1 MNWNH
6 FILLLIGIYL
16 GYYAVNIIAD
26 LYLKKKPQGDITEQ
40 DILFFSEEAQP
51 EIIIYDDE
59 PEQAAA
65 ATATEQQPDL
75 PAQAPSEVYP
85 APVMESTGAVSL
97 KELIKVAQAG
107 VLQYTKA
114 IPY

>member
-26 LYLKKKPQGDITEQ
+26 LYLKKKPQGVDQDQ
-40 DILFFSEEAQP
+40 DILFFSEDSQP

-59 PEQAAA
+59 PEQ
-65 ATATEQQPDL
+65 TG
-75 PAQAPSEVYP
+75 PA
-85 APVMESTGAVSL
+85 APVRQQDLLSREQESLPSPALESTGAVSL
-97 KELIKVAQAG
+97 KDLIRVAQAG
-107 VLQYTKA
+107 LIQYTRA

>member
-6 FILLLIGIYL
+6 FILLLTGIYL

-26 LYLKKKPQGDITEQ
+26 LYLKKKPQGEINDQ
-40 DILFFSEEAQP
+40 DILFFSEESQP

-65 ATATEQQPDL
+65 TTATEQQRDL
-75 PAQAPSEVYP
+75 PAQAPSQVYP
-85 APVMESTGAVSL
+85 APLMESTGAISL
-97 KELIKVAQAG
+97 KDI
-107 VLQYTKA
+107 TR
-114 IPY
+114 

>member
-16 GYYAVNIIAD
+16 GYYAVNILAD
-26 LYLKKKPQGDITEQ
+26 LYLKQKAPGGETDH
-40 DILFFSEEAQP
+40 DILFFSEDSQP

-59 PEQAAA
+59 PEQVAST
-65 ATATEQQPDL
+65 ATAARQDSSAQETA
-75 PAQAPSEVYP
+75 PAYPS
-85 APVMESTGAVSL
+85 PVLNSTGAISL
-97 KELIKVAQAG
+97 KELNKVAKAG
-107 VLQYTKA
+107 LLQYTKA

>member
-16 GYYAVNIIAD
+16 GYYAVNILAD
-26 LYLKKKPQGDITEQ
+26 LYLKQKAPGGETDQ
-40 DILFFSEEAQP
+40 DILFFSEESQP
-51 EIIIYDDE
+51 EIIVYDDE
-59 PEQAAA
+59 PEQVVNP
-65 ATATEQQPDL
+65 ATALQQGAEETA
-75 PAQAPSEVYP
+75 PAYPS
-85 APVMESTGAVSL
+85 PVLESTGAVSL

-107 VLQYTKA
+107 LLQYTKA

>member
-16 GYYAVNIIAD
+16 GYYAVNILAD
-26 LYLKKKPQGDITEQ
+26 LYLKQKAPGGETDQ
-40 DILFFSEEAQP
+40 DILFFSEDSQP
-51 EIIIYDDE
+51 EIIVYDDE
-59 PEQAAA
+59 PEPVLDASVKSGQESSTPE
-65 ATATEQQPDL
+65 TAPTY
-75 PAQAPSEVYP
+75 PS
-85 APVMESTGAVSL
+85 PVLESTGAVSL

-107 VLQYTKA
+107 LLQYTKA

>member
-16 GYYAVNIIAD
+16 GYYAVNIVAD
-26 LYLKKKPQGDITEQ
+26 LYLKQKPPGGEADQ
-40 DILFFSEEAQP
+40 DVLFFSEESQP
-51 EIIIYDDE
+51 EIIVYDDE
-59 PEQAAA
+59 PEQVANT
-65 ATATEQQPDL
+65 ATAPKQDSPPHGAE
-75 PAQAPSEVYP
+75 PAYPS
-85 APVMESTGAVSL
+85 PVLESTGAVSL

-107 VLQYTKA
+107 LLQYTKA

>member
-16 GYYAVNIIAD
+16 GYYAVNILAD
-26 LYLKKKPQGDITEQ
+26 LYLKQKAPGGETDQ
-40 DILFFSEEAQP
+40 DILFFSEDSQP
-51 EIIIYDDE
+51 EIIVYDDE
-59 PEQAAA
+59 PEQLVNT
-65 ATATEQQPDL
+65 ATAPQQGA
-75 PAQAPSEVYP
+75 PAEETAPAYP
-85 APVMESTGAVSL
+85 SPVLESTGAVSL

-107 VLQYTKA
+107 LLQYTKA

>member
-16 GYYAVNIIAD
+16 GYYAINILAD
-26 LYLKKKPQGDITEQ
+26 LYLKQKTPNGATDQ
-40 DILFFSEEAQP
+40 DFLFFSEDSQP
-51 EIIIYDDE
+51 EIIIYDNE
-59 PEQAAA
+59 PEQLVNS
-65 ATATEQQPDL
+65 ATSSQQDA
-75 PAQAPSEVYP
+75 PAQEAAPAYP
-85 APVMESTGAVSL
+85 SPVLESTGAVSL

-107 VLQYTKA
+107 LLQYTKA

>member
-16 GYYAVNIIAD
+16 GYYGVNIIAD
-26 LYLKKKPQGDITEQ
+26 LYLKRKPQGLETDQ
-40 DILFFSEEAQP
+40 DILFFSEDSQP

-59 PEQAAA
+59 PEQT
-65 ATATEQQPDL
+65 ATAAPTQQPDL
-75 PAQAPSEVYP
+75 PAEAPSQVYP

-107 VLQYTKA
+107 VLQFTKA

>member
-16 GYYAVNIIAD
+16 GYYAVNILAD
-26 LYLKKKPQGDITEQ
+26 LYLKQKSPGGEADQ
-40 DILFFSEEAQP
+40 DVLFFSEESHP
-51 EIIIYDDE
+51 EIIVYDDE
-59 PEQAAA
+59 PEQANT
-65 ATATEQQPDL
+65 ATAPKQDSPIPEAE
-75 PAQAPSEVYP
+75 PAYPS
-85 APVMESTGAVSL
+85 PVLASTGAVSL

-107 VLQYTKA
+107 LLQYTKA

>member
-26 LYLKKKPQGDITEQ
+26 LYLKQKPPGGEADQ
-40 DILFFSEEAQP
+40 DILFFSEDSQP
-51 EIIIYDDE
+51 EIIIYDDVPE
-59 PEQAAA
+59 LVNNATSAPQQDSPTQESEQAY
-65 ATATEQQPDL
+65 
-75 PAQAPSEVYP
+75 PS
-85 APVMESTGAVSL
+85 PVVESTGAVSL
-97 KELIKVAQAG
+97 KDLIRVAQAG
-107 VLQYTKA
+107 LLQYTKA

>member
-26 LYLKKKPQGDITEQ
+26 LYLKKKPQGLEADQ
-40 DILFFSEEAQP
+40 DILFFSEDSQP

-59 PEQAAA
+59 PEQ
-65 ATATEQQPDL
+65 TATTAAEKEPNLSTETPTQI
-75 PAQAPSEVYP
+75 YP
-85 APVMESTGAVSL
+85 APEMESTGAVSL
-97 KELIKVAQAG
+97 KDLIKVAQAG
-107 VLQYTKA
+107 VLQFTKA

>member
-16 GYYAVNIIAD
+16 GYYTVNIIAD
-26 LYLKKKPQGDITEQ
+26 LYLKKIPKNPEGDQ
-40 DILFFSEEAQP
+40 DILFFSEESQP

-59 PEQAAA
+59 PVQPAAIA
-65 ATATEQQPDL
+65 GTQQTDL
-75 PAQAPSEVYP
+75 PDQQVSESLPSP
-85 APVMESTGAVSL
+85 ALESTGAVSL
-97 KELIKVAQAG
+97 KDLIRVAQAG
-107 VLQYTKA
+107 LIQYTKA

>member
-16 GYYAVNIIAD
+16 GYYAVNILAD
-26 LYLKKKPQGDITEQ
+26 LYLKQKAPGGETDQ
-40 DILFFSEEAQP
+40 DILFFSEDSQP
-51 EIIIYDDE
+51 EIIVYDDE
-59 PEQAAA
+59 PEQVVNPS
-65 ATATEQQPDL
+65 TAPQQGAEETA
-75 PAQAPSEVYP
+75 PAYPS
-85 APVMESTGAVSL
+85 PVLESTGAVSL

-107 VLQYTKA
+107 LLQYTKA